1 VNDIFQPS
9 ADKYLLKSV
18 FQTHRINCMIAK
30 SDPKVG
36 DLVWSCPVGL
46 SSPRLGLVLTNPD
59 ASRNCEVSYPDGI
72 ELNGV
77 AILHASSEAAAEWG
91 KKTLRSLGWHVHDDI

>member
-1 VNDIFQPS
+1 
-9 ADKYLLKSV
+9 
-18 FQTHRINCMIAK
+18 
-30 SDPKVG
+30 
-36 DLVWSCPVGL
+36 
-46 SSPRLGLVLTNPD
+46 LTNPD

-91 KKTLRSLGWHVHDDI
+91 KKTLRFLGWHVHDDI